1 MRKKLMAVL
10 LMTLCLSVI
19 LAGTGLFSANA
30 DTFDGKTNLAADQS
44 MWVMDPISDSTYF
57 DQNGIHYV
65 DFGQGQ
71 NYAGISL
78 KELLPRAN
86 TITLKFK
93 ASAANQAGTL
103 KIVYGDA
110 SGAINGKALK
120 PWEIDGGAEHFAV
133 EIKDSAIF
141 MYQYNIGGT
150 YASGNQKTFTVTSAL
165 TNYIDGNEHTL
176 ALTSESSATGID
188 VKLTIDG
195 TVHFDQ
201 TIATSEMNCNSV
213 FTIGMASNELV
224 RDEFVV
230 SELYINADK
239 EDPVEIDPE
248 NILFDGKNWVTGK
261 AVEDQV
267 ILNAEKG
274 ELTVQNCDK
283 GNYYVAYRNALPLA
297 YTMEGKIKYTGVP
310 KDEISDPDSRKG
322 LRILLFSTA
331 EAPEAIAMDGSAAL
345 SYWYQFDADGN
356 VWLMESKNG
365 ETSPVGGDWFPD
377 LINGAVNTFTIAVNP
392 VFDGDAS
399 YIALTF
405 SASGK
410 KLYRE
415 IALVAA
421 YAFDNYLAVGGY
433 NESMQ
438 NLSFVLSSIKVR
450 DKYAPETEAVDIAGV
465 ADYWSFTGPTIEN
478 GDIVAPD
485 GAAYGATTKA
495 AAIPAIGEVSFKII
509 SDTHGKDWTNYVY
522 LCLGS
527 YSGSGWHNDMDGSSD
542 VDFNLSLGKNY
553 YKFYYYYANS
563 TSETI
568 DTATAS
574 TTNLMDEAE
583 HEFRFVTAV
592 VEGKYQV
599 QLYLDGKLQATVLYE
614 NCPMQ
619 TAEQLYFFF
628 RQTGGN
634 GSITITEFKIS
645 AVEDLEVKTLMNEI
659 FALPHKITADNLSD
673 VKAQIAVLEGKYDAL
688 GTADQEKVENIGY
701 VDFVKE
707 EVAAFETLLA
717 DQTAAQAVIDEV
729 AGISVP
735 ETITA
740 ENVAALKSAVESA
753 RTKYNALTDAQ
764 KAYVTNLDVLTAAE
778 GKIASYER
786 EAADQAA
793 AKAVEEK
800 IAALNVP
807 DTLTKD
813 NIEGVR
819 AAVES
824 ARESYNAL
832 TEAQKAYVTNL
843 SVLEDAEEK
852 IAAYQPSAEDSC
864 NCSSTVGFGTLFA
877 ATVLLSAA
885 VFALRKKRG

>member
-1 MRKKLMAVL
+1 MEAK
-10 LMTLCLSVI
+10 S
-19 LAGTGLFSANA
+19 G
-30 DTFDGKTNLAADQS
+30 
-44 MWVMDPISDSTYF
+44 
-57 DQNGIHYV
+57 
-65 DFGQGQ
+65 
-71 NYAGISL
+71 
-78 KELLPRAN
+78 E
-86 TITLKFK
+86 
-93 ASAANQAGTL
+93 ASA
-103 KIVYGDA
+103 
-110 SGAINGKALK
+110 
-120 PWEIDGGAEHFAV
+120 
-133 EIKDSAIF
+133 
-141 MYQYNIGGT
+141 
-150 YASGNQKTFTVTSAL
+150 
-165 TNYIDGNEHTL
+165 
-176 ALTSESSATGID
+176 
-188 VKLTIDG
+188 
-195 TVHFDQ
+195 
-201 TIATSEMNCNSV
+201 
-213 FTIGMASNELV
+213 
-224 RDEFVV
+224 
-230 SELYINADK
+230 
-239 EDPVEIDPE
+239 
-248 NILFDGKNWVTGK
+248 
-261 AVEDQV
+261 
-267 ILNAEKG
+267 
-274 ELTVQNCDK
+274 
-283 GNYYVAYRNALPLA
+283 
-297 YTMEGKIKYTGVP
+297 
-310 KDEISDPDSRKG
+310 
-322 LRILLFSTA
+322 
-331 EAPEAIAMDGSAAL
+331 
-345 SYWYQFDADGN
+345 
-356 VWLMESKNG
+356 
-365 ETSPVGGDWFPD
+365 VGGEWFPD

-415 IALVAA
+415 IALDAA

-433 NESMQ
+433 NDSVQ
-438 NLSFVLSSIKVR
+438 NLSFVLSSIKVK
-450 DKYAPETEAVDIAGV
+450 DKYALETEAVDIAGV
-465 ADYWSFTGPTIEN
+465 ADYWSFIGSKIEN

-485 GAAYGATTKA
+485 GAAYGTTTKA

-509 SDTHGKDWTNYVY
+509 SDTHGKDWSNYVY

-527 YSGSGWHNDMDGSSD
+527 YSGSGWHNDMDGSGD

-563 TSETI
+563 TSVTI

-707 EVAAFETLLA
+707 EVVAFETLLA
-717 DQTAAQAVIDEV
+717 DQTAAQAVIDEI

-740 ENVAALKSAVESA
+740 ENVAALKSAVESVRA
-753 RTKYNALTDAQ
+753 KYNALTDAQ

-778 GKIASYER
+778 GKIASYEQ

-807 DTLTKD
+807 DTLTED

-824 ARESYNAL
+824 ARESYDAL

-864 NCSSTVGFGTLFA
+864 NCSSTVGVGTLFA
-877 ATVLLSAA
+877 AAVLLSAA